1 MAKTTVQLSQMTR
14 EYIKAES
21 QHRETVDETLRRLL
35 EINPTEA
42 ETDSF
47 ERLTAF
53 LSKENTDQLRQAKE
67 VIEDEIDVKLDYQ
80 QNGGSGGTSILLF
93 QAEAANM
100 APVVEIATTESDSYQ
115 IAYASGSE
123 NWSTFCGMGSD
134 MTVRENWREN
144 LRRVV
149 RGAVITSQNHG

>member
-1 MAKTTVQLSQMTR
+1 MTR

-53 LSKENTDQLRQAKE
+53 LSEENTDQLRQAKE

-100 APVVEIATTESDSYQ
+100 APVVEIETTERDSYR
-115 IAYASGSE
+115 IVYASGSE
-123 NWSTFCGMGSD
+123 NWSTFCRIGSD
-134 MTVRENWREN
+134 ITAQKNWREE

>member
-1 MAKTTVQLSQMTR
+1 MTR

-53 LSKENTDQLRQAKE
+53 LSEENTDQLRQAKE

-100 APVVEIATTESDSYQ
+100 APVVKIETTERDSYR
-115 IAYASGSE
+115 IVYASGSDVP
-123 NWSTFCGMGSD
+123 STFCGIGSD
-134 MTVRENWREN
+134 ITAQKNWREE